1 MSTFQVIL
9 AAWSRWID
17 RVAAVIV
24 DTIEAFRARRLFQLV
39 EQKDGSF
46 VLHENAHRDGF
57 DTSVEPFRIVEGR
70 VDAAVSAKLAEI
82 LRGAQVDLLLQP
94 NRFMVRV
101 LELPG
106 RASDFLDGIVRA
118 QIDRLTPWSAANA
131 AFGWHPSTEATNE
144 RIVVTIAATSRT
156 SITPFINAAAAL
168 GADLIVVSAALQE
181 PLPDAAAIKICEQKV
196 ARVVSLHRIRR
207 VLIGLLAAASAVT
220 AASVTANTVIGGMI
234 EARRDELASRISE
247 RRAAMQLGHDR
258 ASDAV
263 LELERRKHA
272 TPSSAIIIEALS
284 RVLPDDTYLTEL
296 RILGDKLQIV
306 GLSKDAPSLIRLI
319 EQTHHF
325 SRAAFFAPTTRSATE
340 MGEHFSIEA
349 HIEPIYTPGL

>member
-1 MSTFQVIL
+1 MSTFQVFVE
-9 AAWSRWID
+9 AWSRWID

-24 DTIEAFRARRLFQLV
+24 DIIETFRARRLFQLV

-46 VLHENAHRDGF
+46 VLHGNTGF
-57 DTSVEPFRIVEGR
+57 EPSVAPFRIVEGR
-70 VDAAVSAKLAEI
+70 ADASVSAKLTEI

-94 NRFMVRV
+94 SRFMVRV
-101 LELPG
+101 LELPR

-131 AFGWHPSTEATNE
+131 AFGWHPSTQASNE
-144 RIVVTIAATSRT
+144 KIVVTIAATSRL
-156 SITPFINAAAAL
+156 SIAPLINAAAAL
-168 GADLIVVSAALQE
+168 GADLIAVSAVLQE

-196 ARVVSLHRIRR
+196 AQQLGLRRIRR
-207 VLIGLLAAASAVT
+207 VLKGFIAAAGAVC
-220 AASVTANTVIGGMI
+220 AASIIANSVIGGMI
-234 EARRDELASRISE
+234 EARRDELTNRISE
-247 RRAAMQLGHDR
+247 RRAAMQSGHDR

-284 RVLPDDTYLTEL
+284 RILPDDTYLTEL

-306 GLSKDAPSLIRLI
+306 GVSKDAPSLIRLI
-319 EQTHHF
+319 EQTRHF
-325 SRAAFFAPTTRSATE
+325 SRAAFFAPTTRTPTE
-340 MGEHFSIEA
+340 TGEHFSIEA
-349 HIEPIYTPGL
+349 HIEPVYAPGL

>member
-1 MSTFQVIL
+1 MSTLSAIL
-9 AAWSRWID
+9 EALSRWID

-24 DTIEAFRARRLFQLV
+24 DISEAFRARRLFQLT

-46 VLHENAHRDGF
+46 VLQGSTPKDSF
-57 DTSVEPFRIVEGR
+57 DWSLKSFQIVDGR
-70 VDAAVSAKLAEI
+70 VEAAVSSKLADI
-82 LRGAQVDLLLQP
+82 RGAEVDLLLQS
-94 NRFMVRV
+94 NRFMVRT

-106 RASDFLDGIVRA
+106 RASEFLEGIVRA
-118 QIDRLTPWSAANA
+118 QIDRLTPWDAANA
-131 AFGWHPSTEATNE
+131 AFGWHPSTEASTE

-156 SITPFINAAAAL
+156 SITPFVNAAAEL
-168 GADLIVVSAALQE
+168 GADLIAVSAALQE
-181 PLPDAAAIKICEQKV
+181 PLPDAAAIKIFEQKV
-196 ARVVSLHRIRR
+196 AQQVGQRRVRR
-207 VLIGLLAAASAVT
+207 VLIGLLAAAGAVSAV
-220 AASVTANTVIGGMI
+220 SVTANTVIGGMI
-234 EARRDELASRISE
+234 EARRDELTSRISE

-296 RILGDKLQIV
+296 RILGDKLQIIGV
-306 GLSKDAPSLIRLI
+306 SKDAPSLIRLI

-325 SRAAFFAPTTRSATE
+325 SRAVFFAPTTRSPSE

-349 HIEPIYTPGL
+349 HIEPVYTPGL

>member
-1 MSTFQVIL
+1 MSTFPAIL
-9 AAWSRWID
+9 AALSRWID

-24 DTIEAFRARRLFQLV
+24 DICEAFRARRLFQLI

-46 VLHENAHRDGF
+46 VLHGSAPKDGF
-57 DTSVEPFRIVEGR
+57 HWSTKSFQIVDGR
-70 VDAAVSAKLAEI
+70 VEAAVSSKLADV
-82 LRGAQVDLLLQP
+82 LRDAEVDLLLQSK
-94 NRFMVRV
+94 RFMART

-106 RASDFLDGIVRA
+106 RASEFLEGIVRA
-118 QIDRLTPWSAANA
+118 QIDRLTPWNAANA
-131 AFGWHPSTEATNE
+131 AFGWHPSTKASAE

-156 SITPFINAAAAL
+156 SITPFVNAAAAL
-168 GADLIVVSAALQE
+168 GADLITVSAALQE
-181 PLPDAAAIKICEQKV
+181 PLPDAAAIKIFEQKV
-196 ARVVSLHRIRR
+196 AQQVGQRRIRR
-207 VLIGLLAAASAVT
+207 VLIGLLAAAGAAS
-220 AASVTANTVIGGMI
+220 AASVTANTVFGSMI
-234 EARRDELASRISE
+234 EAQRDELTSSISE

-306 GLSKDAPSLIRLI
+306 GVSKDAPSLIRLI

-325 SRAAFFAPTTRSATE
+325 SRAVFFAPTTRSLSE

-349 HIEPIYTPGL
+349 HIEPVYTPGL